1 MTQVSPSDMLG
12 IQLTPMQIPE
22 AVPFAGLM
30 TIGPT
35 GLAEEALSEQGIL
48 SATNLVLRPGEPSE
62 MIVQVKNLSA
72 IPLWLNI
79 QVEGDFPPTW
89 CRIGMEGHQV
99 APGQQMEA
107 VIYFQAPASY
117 FEDQQALIPGHRQH
131 LRLDFRAQVYFS
143 YGETSLD
150 LDQVET
156 ADFSLH
162 VRDHSL
168 YLNFLPVIFREV
180 DFIGRFL
187 KIFEQTFEPA
197 VQTMDSMWANL
208 DPLTSAKAMLPFLAY
223 WVAWPINK
231 SWGLAQQRRLIKRAL
246 ELYRWRGTR
255 KGLRLFLHL
264 YTGLPLDDHIPQELE
279 KHISISDQFGRGFV
293 LGSERLGQGT
303 VLGGG
308 RPFHFVV
315 RMQALQPLVPDKP
328 PPISE
333 RLVRMIIDQ
342 EKPAFCTYELVIVYP
357 SAQRQDPTP
366 PPQTA
371 PTAKQTPQAAQK
383 PTQTPPPQAETKPT
397 QTPPPQA
404 ASKPTQAPPSQAQAA
419 QKPTQAPPPSQ
430 VVPPS
435 APPKPS
441 SDDSPPA
448 NPPQ

>member
-1 MTQVSPSDMLG
+1 VTQASPSNVLG

-30 TIGPT
+30 TTGPT
-35 GLAEEALSEQGIL
+35 GLAEEALNAQGIL

-79 QVEGDFPPTW
+79 QVEGDFPITW

-107 VIYFQAPASY
+107 VLYFQTPASY
-117 FEDQQALIPGHRQH
+117 FEDQQALIPGHRQN

-143 YGETSLD
+143 YGETSMD

-187 KIFEQTFEPA
+187 KIFEQAFEPA
-197 VQTMDSMWANL
+197 VQTMDAMWANL
-208 DPLTSAKAMLPFLAY
+208 DPLTAPKAMLPFLAY
-223 WVAWPINK
+223 WVAWPLNK

-246 ELYRWRGTR
+246 EMYRWRGTR

-264 YTGLPLDDHIPQELE
+264 YTGLPLDDDIPQEAE

-315 RMQALQPLVPDKP
+315 RLQALQPLVPDKP

-342 EKPAFCTYELVIVYP
+342 EKPAFCTYELVISYP
-357 SAQRQDPTP
+357 SAQRQAP
-366 PPQTA
+366 PPNAA
-371 PTAKQTPQAAQK
+371 P
-383 PTQTPPPQAETKPT
+383 
-397 QTPPPQA
+397 
-404 ASKPTQAPPSQAQAA
+404 QAQAA
-419 QKPTQAPPPSQ
+419 PVPKPIALPQAQSA
-430 VVPPS
+430 PPS
-435 APPKPS
+435 ATAQAASAPPQNPAKAAPEPPKS
-441 SDDSPPA
+441 SSKDSPPA